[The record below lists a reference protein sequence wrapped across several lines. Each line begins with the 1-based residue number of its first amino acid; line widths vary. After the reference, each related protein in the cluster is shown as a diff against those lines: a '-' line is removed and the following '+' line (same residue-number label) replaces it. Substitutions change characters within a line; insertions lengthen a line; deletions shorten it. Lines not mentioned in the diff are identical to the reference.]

1 MLQSYL
7 HSTVSRFPTST
18 ILQKLNW
25 TWRNE
30 SNFFSSH
37 MIIIEEAWKAVLWFS
52 LSSSLSQP
60 VVQQCLMRAPV
71 PLIPPALDCGWMLA
85 QGWWTVM
92 ATNDFLTAAPD
103 SRVQWYSLHGVT
115 MPYCLI
121 PPWIHLK
128 CMLMK
133 SVMHCLTYAIK
144 PIQTRVLDL
153 EALTVSE
160 WRFSSAQSMS
170 SHEAYKQTWYWMN
183 ALRCLLNLAL
193 GQ

>member
-1 MLQSYL
+1 MKKWKQLFL
-7 HSTVSRFPTST
+7 FPHDHYRRSLKSCSLVFSLFFSLTTSSAAVF
-18 ILQKLNW
+18 
-25 TWRNE
+25 NE
-30 SNFFSSH
+30 SPCPS
-37 MIIIEEAWKAVLWFS
+37 
-52 LSSSLSQP
+52 
-60 VVQQCLMRAPV
+60 
-71 PLIPPALDCGWMLA
+71 PPALDCGWMLA

-115 MPYCLI
+115 MPFCLI

-144 PIQTRVLDL
+144 PIQTQVLDL

>member
-1 MLQSYL
+1 MKKWKQLFL
-7 HSTVSRFPTST
+7 FPHDHYRRS
-18 ILQKLNW
+18 L
-25 TWRNE
+25 
-30 SNFFSSH
+30 
-37 MIIIEEAWKAVLWFS
+37 KAVLWFS

-128 CMLMK
+128 CMLMNCDALPYIRYK
-133 SVMHCLTYAIK
+133 TYSNTSPWSGGINSVWVEVQLCSVNVVTWGL
-144 PIQTRVLDL
+144 QTDL
-153 EALTVSE
+153 I
-160 WRFSSAQSMS
+160 
-170 SHEAYKQTWYWMN
+170 
-183 ALRCLLNLAL
+183 LNECA
-193 GQ
+193 